1 MTILQCW
8 KCTKPLV
15 DVILPMSRREECVHC
30 QADQHVCLMCEFYDK
45 RMGCHEERAE
55 SVSQLDKANF
65 CDYFKPAY
73 RTFSQP
79 EKNKTDIAR
88 AKLAELFGDPI
99 PETPVA
105 DHSLSPQELAEK
117 KLRELLGGL

>member
-1 MTILQCW
+1 MPSLHCW

-15 DVILPMSRREECVHC
+15 DVILPMSRREECIHC

-45 RMGCHEERAE
+45 RMGCNEERAE

-79 EKNKTDIAR
+79 DKSKADIAK
-88 AKLAELFGDPI
+88 AKFAELFGDNLPG
-99 PETPVA
+99 TSA
-105 DHSLSPQELAEK
+105 SDQLLSPQELAEK
-117 KLRELLGGL
+117 KLRELLGDL

>member
-1 MTILQCW
+1 MPNLQCW

-15 DVILPMSRREECVHC
+15 DVILPMSRREECMHC

-45 RMGCHEERAE
+45 RMGCNEERAE

-65 CDYFKPAY
+65 CDYFKPAF
-73 RTFSQP
+73 RTFDQP
-79 EKNKTDIAR
+79 EKSKADIAK
-88 AKLAELFGDPI
+88 AKFAELFGDSM
-99 PETPVA
+99 PEAPLTDTTLTP
-105 DHSLSPQELAEK
+105 HELAEK